1 MAALSTKKAAVKK
14 AAGARKAPAAFSRPD
29 AVETVA
35 GVLENYASRGVFR
48 GFSRGAASKGKAA
61 FRMMW
66 HKDRFYE
73 FHLDVKAE
81 TLTIPVVL
89 PDVSARSDMYREL
102 AAFLESRHSEE
113 LPPHRRIDAA
123 KAELFAANRKS
134 QVSVGIRVKDGD
146 FEYATRKLV
155 GAVHEVFLDFLSD
168 GRYYEWVIETY
179 EIDPDRMG

>member
-1 MAALSTKKAAVKK
+1 MSTKKAIARK
-14 AAGARKAPAAFSRPD
+14 AAGVRKTPAAFSRPD

-35 GVLENYASRGVFR
+35 AALENYASRGVFR
-48 GFSRGAASKGKAA
+48 GFSRGEASASKAA

-73 FHLDVKAE
+73 FELDVRE
-81 TLTIPVVL
+81 QTLAIPVVL
-89 PDVSARSDMYREL
+89 PDVPAKSDMYREL
-102 AAFLESRHSEE
+102 AAFVKSRHSGE
-113 LPPHRRIDAA
+113 LPDHRRIDAA
-123 KAELFAANRKS
+123 KAELFASNRRS

-155 GAVHEVFLDFLSD
+155 GAVHEIFLDFLSD